1 MQPAKF
7 LVLMAL
13 GATTVHGSP
22 NVPIWEMLTHQE
34 KMGRLMYVFI
44 HLVDN
49 YCKGSNIPDCNKVL
63 TLYGMS
69 NLVNEDDSVLDRMD
83 PYQRNSRTIIWDKV
97 MRGDFKL
104 PPNKSFYSNSI
115 DEKVQAEED
124 YDYVNEVRSGPSYR
138 VNQRINKIS
147 NDPHP
152 YAVRVPAPAKIAA
165 AHASRMSSA
174 NSGRSNSAN
183 SARSNLNTIEAKK
196 TDNSDVAVGSSHPY
210 AVKVLPGPSTPEP
223 VPVGIQASGDYEP
236 MMMESQ
242 VSQVNEA
249 RVLPPTLSVLSRT
262 RRTAGEEFPEE
273 EMHSLLSQVLQSE
286 N

>member
-7 LVLMAL
+7 LVFMAL
-13 GATTVHGSP
+13 GATVFGSP

-69 NLVNEDDSVLDRMD
+69 NLVNEEDNVLDRMD
-83 PYQRNSRTIIWDKV
+83 PYQRNSRTIIWEKV

-104 PPNKSFYSNSI
+104 PTNKSFYSNSI
-115 DEKVQAEED
+115 DEEVQAEED
-124 YDYVNEVRSGPSYR
+124 YDYINEVHDGPSYR

-165 AHASRMSSA
+165 AHASRMA
-174 NSGRSNSAN
+174 NSN
-183 SARSNLNTIEAKK
+183 SARSSLNIVE
-196 TDNSDVAVGSSHPY
+196 DNRADNDEIAVGSSHPY
-210 AVKVLPGPSTPEP
+210 AVKVLPESSKQEPSPK
-223 VPVGIQASGDYEP
+223 GIQASGDYEP
-236 MMMESQ
+236 MMIESQ
-242 VSQVNEA
+242 VHEA
-249 RVLPPTLSVLSRT
+249 RVLPPTLTLLTRT
-262 RRTAGEEFPEE
+262 RRTAGDEFPEE
-273 EMHSLLSQVLQSE
+273 EMHSLLLKVLQSE
-286 N
+286 DEE